1 MKTIITLTI
10 SLFAFIFSYAQTPYE
25 KGMAQG
31 LELWK
36 NGKNTEAVAIFERIA
51 SVETNNYLPNYYI
64 AFINITQ
71 AFQTKDEKEL
81 NNLLTK
87 AQNLIDLETSKNS
100 NNAEIMVLQAM
111 LHTAWI
117 ASNPMVY
124 GISLSPKVMGIYTK
138 ASYLA
143 PENPRVV
150 FCKAE
155 FEIGGAKWTGAN
167 VANLCKQVEKSIQL
181 FATFKPES
189 QFAPNWGL
197 ERAEQVLATC
207 KK

>member
-1 MKTIITLTI
+1 MKTIITLTV
-10 SLFAFIFSYAQTPYE
+10 SLFAIVFSYAQTPYE

-31 LELWK
+31 LEFWK
-36 NGKNTEAVAIFERIA
+36 ARKNTEAVAIFERIA
-51 SVETNNYLPNYYI
+51 KVETSNYLPNYYV
-64 AFINITQ
+64 ALLNITQ
-71 AFQTKDEKEL
+71 AFETKDEKEL

-87 AQNLIDLETSKNS
+87 AQELVDIETAKNPK
-100 NNAEIMVLQAM
+100 NAEIMVLQAM

-124 GISLSPKVMGIYTK
+124 GMSLSPKVMAIYTK
-138 ASYLA
+138 AAFIA

-150 FCKAE
+150 FCKTE

-167 VANLCKQVEKSIQL
+167 VQDLCKQVEKSIQL
-181 FATFKPES
+181 FATFKPETAFS
-189 QFAPNWGL
+189 PNWGL
-197 ERAEQVLATC
+197 KRAQVVAENC

>member
-1 MKTIITLTI
+1 MKTIITLTL
-10 SLFAFIFSYAQTPYE
+10 SLFAFIISFAQTPYE

-31 LELWK
+31 LELWDS
-36 NGKNTEAVAIFERIA
+36 GKNTEAIALFERIA

-64 AFINITQ
+64 SLLNITQ

-87 AQNLIDLETSKNS
+87 AQELIDIETAKNP
-100 NNAEIMVLQAM
+100 NNAEIMILQAM

-124 GISLSPKVMGIYTK
+124 GMSLSPKVIGLYTK
-138 ASYLA
+138 ATFIA

-167 VANLCKQVEKSIQL
+167 VQDLCKQVEKSIQL
-181 FATFKPES
+181 FATFKPETPFS
-189 QFAPNWGL
+189 PNWGL
-197 ERAEQVLATC
+197 KRAQVVAENC